1 MNNTSDARLQ
11 IHRAAEVNCIITYFR
26 DLSYTEQR
34 KIYDALH
41 RDSGEEAL
49 AAVGTTLSNIIMSDH
64 RAVDVVQLLITQ
76 LGTRMKG
83 YVLPFGEELR
93 KESILFYARYFA
105 EHLLLVDEELFI
117 PLAEL

>member
-1 MNNTSDARLQ
+1 
-11 IHRAAEVNCIITYFR
+11 
-26 DLSYTEQR
+26 
-34 KIYDALH
+34 
-41 RDSGEEAL
+41 
-49 AAVGTTLSNIIMSDH
+49 
-64 RAVDVVQLLITQ
+64 
-76 LGTRMKG
+76 MKG